1 MPRVRTQE
9 ATKFRRRY
17 TAAESTGPAS
27 VQLMYSFVR
36 QPKWMA
42 AHVLVLLLLVTFLLA
57 GTWQFGRHQ
66 KRIDRNDV
74 VLDRADAVLLEIGDL
89 FEPQDIFEFRLV
101 ELNGSWSTSDSVLI
115 RNRSHQDMAGCH
127 LAIPLA
133 VSNNE
138 GVLVVAG
145 WLNEP
150 LCDIDQLEVPTG
162 DVSLV
167 GRVRLTQTRG
177 AIGARD
183 RADGV
188 IRTLARTDVARV
200 DQQVALSL
208 APVYV
213 ELITSNPSV
222 AEAVA
227 VDPPPTDLGPHLA
240 YAVQWFLFFA
250 VGAVGYPLVLR
261 RQARKGD
268 LEDLQ
273 DLV

>member
-101 ELNGSWSTSDSVLI
+101 QLNGSWSTSDSVLI

-133 VSNNE
+133 VSSNE

-150 LCDIDQLEVPTG
+150 LCDIDRLEVPTG

-222 AEAVA
+222 AEAMA

-250 VGAVGYPLVLR
+250 VGAVGYP
-261 RQARKGD
+261 
-268 LEDLQ
+268 
-273 DLV
+273 

>member
-17 TAAESTGPAS
+17 TADQSTGTAS

-36 QPKWMA
+36 QPKWIA
-42 AHVLVLLLLVTFLLA
+42 AHMLVLLLLVTFLLA

-66 KRIDRNDV
+66 KRLDRNDV
-74 VLDRADAVLLEIGDL
+74 VLDRADTVMLEAADL
-89 FEPQDIFEFRLV
+89 FESQDIFEFRLV
-101 ELNGSWSTSDSVLI
+101 QLNGSWSASDSVLI
-115 RNRSHQDMAGCH
+115 RNRSHQDIAGCH
-127 LAIPLA
+127 LAVPLK
-133 VSNNE
+133 VSSNE

-145 WLNEP
+145 WLSAP
-150 LCDIDQLEVPTG
+150 LCDINELEAPTD

-167 GRVRLTQTRG
+167 GRVRLSQTRG

-183 RADGV
+183 RADG
-188 IRTLARTDVARV
+188 IIKTLARTDVARV

-261 RQARKGD
+261 RQARKGN
-268 LEDLQ
+268 LEDLK
-273 DLV
+273 DSA

>member
-1 MPRVRTQE
+1 
-9 ATKFRRRY
+9 
-17 TAAESTGPAS
+17 
-27 VQLMYSFVR
+27 MYSFVR
-36 QPKWMA
+36 QPKWIA
-42 AHVLVLLLLVTFLLA
+42 AHMLVLLLLVTFLLA

-66 KRIDRNDV
+66 KRLDRNDV
-74 VLDRADAVLLEIGDL
+74 VLDRADTVMLEAADL
-89 FEPQDIFEFRLV
+89 FEAQDIFEFRLV
-101 ELNGSWSTSDSVLI
+101 QLNGSWSASDSVLI
-115 RNRSHQDMAGCH
+115 RNRSHQDIAGCH
-127 LAIPLA
+127 LAVPLK
-133 VSNNE
+133 VSSNE

-145 WLNEP
+145 WLSAP
-150 LCDIDQLEVPTG
+150 LCDIDELEAPTG

-167 GRVRLTQTRG
+167 GRVRLSQTRG

-188 IRTLARTDVARV
+188 IKTLARTDVARV

-261 RQARKGD
+261 RQARKGN
-268 LEDLQ
+268 LEDLK
-273 DLV
+273 DSA